1 MKGLSAQLTLQKSPE
16 LPTSLNPP
24 ERQRNAL
31 QCRQVSARDLSG
43 VTEPHKGHHAEHR
56 EETEE
61 IREDGQL
68 ALHVQHCFHSQGTGK
83 PLENSKGAHPD
94 D

>member
-1 MKGLSAQLTLQKSPE
+1 MKECTLQHRE
-16 LPTSLNPP
+16 
-24 ERQRNAL
+24 
-31 QCRQVSARDLSG
+31 VSARDLSD

-68 ALHVQHCFHSQGTGK
+68 TLHVGHCFHSQGTGK
-83 PLENSKGAHPD
+83 PLENSQQGRP
-94 D
+94 